1 MLTSL
6 THILR
11 HTRQHH
17 ALEHATIHL
26 LAASHPYVSLAGWS
40 DPLGFTLFGDVET
53 EDVWQAVRQAL
64 LRLQAGESALARHPN
79 CGTNL
84 ATTVVLV
91 TAAALLGGQGGGRR
105 GGGGKQRSLSS
116 RITTTGFLVMAAL
129 FVSNPL
135 GMHLQGY
142 TTLADVSDR
151 WLVNVEKVS
160 TPRGQI
166 HRVTFGQ

>member
-1 MLTSL
+1 MSIQL

-40 DPLGFTLFGDVET
+40 DPLGFTLFGDVAT

-64 LRLQAGESALARHPN
+64 VRLQAGESALARHPN

-84 ATTVVLV
+84 ATAVVLV
-91 TAAALLGGQGGGRR
+91 TAAALLGGRGGR
-105 GGGGKQRSLSS
+105 GGKQRPLSS
-116 RITTTGFLVMAAL
+116 RITTTGLLVMAAL

-135 GMHLQGY
+135 GMRLQGY

-160 TPRGQI
+160 TPRGQV
-166 HRVTFGQ
+166 HRVTFGP

>member
-1 MLTSL
+1 MLTLLSTL
-6 THILR
+6 LR

-64 LRLQAGESALARHPN
+64 VRLQAGEAALARHPN

-91 TAAALLGGQGGGRR
+91 TAAALLGGGGR
-105 GGGGKQRSLSS
+105 QRPLSS
-116 RITTTGFLVMAAL
+116 RITTTGLLVMAAL

-135 GMHLQGY
+135 GMRLQGY
-142 TTLADVSDR
+142 TTLSDVSDR
-151 WLVNVEKVS
+151 WLVNVERIS

>member
-1 MLTSL
+1 MSIQL

-26 LAASHPYVSLAGWS
+26 LAASDPYVSLAGWS
-40 DPLGFTLFGDVET
+40 DPLGFTLFGDVAT

-64 LRLQAGESALARHPN
+64 LRLQAGEAALARHPN

-91 TAAALLGGQGGGRR
+91 TAAALLGSWGGGE
-105 GGGGKQRSLSS
+105 GKQRSLSS
-116 RITTTGFLVMAAL
+116 RITTTGLLVMAAL

-135 GMHLQGY
+135 GMRLQGY

-151 WLVNVEKVS
+151 WLVNVEQIAS
-160 TPRGQI
+160 GRGKI
-166 HRVTFGQ
+166 HRVTFGP

>member
-1 MLTSL
+1 MLTLLSAL
-6 THILR
+6 LR
-11 HTRQHH
+11 RTRQHH

-26 LAASHPYVSLAGWS
+26 LAASNPNVSLAGWS

-53 EDVWQAVRQAL
+53 EDVWRAVRQAL
-64 LRLQAGESALARHPN
+64 LRLQAGEAALARHPN

-91 TAAALLGGQGGGRR
+91 TAAALLGSR
-105 GGGGKQRSLSS
+105 GKQRPLSS

-129 FVSNPL
+129 FVSAPL

-142 TTLADVSDR
+142 TTLADVSDC
-151 WLVNVEKVS
+151 WLWNVEMLPA
-160 TPRGQI
+160 PRGQV

>member
-40 DPLGFTLFGDVET
+40 DPLGFTLFGDVAT

-64 LRLQAGESALARHPN
+64 LRLQAGEAALARHPN

-91 TAAALLGGQGGGRR
+91 TAAALLGN
-105 GGGGKQRSLSS
+105 GGKQRSLSS
-116 RITTTGFLVMAAL
+116 RITTTGLLVMAAL

-135 GMHLQGY
+135 GMRLQGF

>member
-6 THILR
+6 TALLR
-11 HTRQHH
+11 RIRQHH

-53 EDVWQAVRQAL
+53 EDVWRAVRQAL
-64 LRLQAGESALARHPN
+64 LRLQAGEAALAQHPN

-91 TAAALLGGQGGGRR
+91 TAAALLGN
-105 GGGGKQRSLSS
+105 GGKERSLSS
-116 RITTTGFLVMAAL
+116 RITTTGLLVMAAL
-129 FVSNPL
+129 FVSAPL

-151 WLVNVEKVS
+151 WLLNVEKLPS
-160 TPRGQI
+160 PRGQV

>member
-1 MLTSL
+1 MSIQL

-40 DPLGFTLFGDVET
+40 DPLGFTLFGDVAT

-64 LRLQAGESALARHPN
+64 VRLQAGEAALARHPN

-91 TAAALLGGQGGGRR
+91 TAAALLGG
-105 GGGGKQRSLSS
+105 GGKQRPLAS

-135 GMHLQGY
+135 GMRLQGY

-151 WLVNVEKVS
+151 WLVNVEKIS

>member
-1 MLTSL
+1 MSIQL

-11 HTRQHH
+11 RTRQHH

-40 DPLGFTLFGDVET
+40 DPLGFTLFGDVAT

-64 LRLQAGESALARHPN
+64 LRLQAGEAALARHPN

-91 TAAALLGGQGGGRR
+91 TAAALLGGREGGR
-105 GGGGKQRSLSS
+105 GKQHSPSS
-116 RITTTGFLVMAAL
+116 RITTTGLLVMAAL

-135 GMHLQGY
+135 GMRLQGF

>member
-1 MLTSL
+1 MSIQL

-11 HTRQHH
+11 RTRQHH

-40 DPLGFTLFGDVET
+40 DPLGFTLFGDVAT

-91 TAAALLGGQGGGRR
+91 TAASLLGGQG

-116 RITTTGFLVMAAL
+116 RITTTGLLVMAAL

-160 TPRGQI
+160 TPRGQV

>member
-1 MLTSL
+1 MSIQLS
-6 THILR
+6 HILR

-40 DPLGFTLFGDVET
+40 DPLGFTLFGDVAT
-53 EDVWQAVRQAL
+53 EDVWRAVRQAL
-64 LRLQAGESALARHPN
+64 VRLQVGEAALARHPN

-91 TAAALLGGQGGGRR
+91 TAAALLGN
-105 GGGGKQRSLSS
+105 GGKERSLSS
-116 RITTTGFLVMAAL
+116 RITTTGLLVTAAL
-129 FVSNPL
+129 FVTTPL

-142 TTLADVSDR
+142 TTLADVGDC
-151 WLVNVEKVS
+151 WLVNVEKVA
-160 TPRGQI
+160 TPRGQL
-166 HRVTFGQ
+166 HRVTFGR